1 MLIRSNRVNTLN
13 RVSFF
18 VTIFIERNHD
28 FPLDDITVLSE
39 QIAGELEQEYGLT
52 WSWQENKLLINHA
65 SARGFLYSEEGK
77 ITIELK
83 LGFAAS
89 LFSASIENHISER
102 LDQLLLPN

>member
-1 MLIRSNRVNTLN
+1 M
-13 RVSFF
+13 
-18 VTIFIERNHD
+18 TIFIERNHD

-52 WSWQENKLLINHA
+52 WSWQENRLLINHA
-65 SARGFLYSEEGK
+65 SARGGFLYSEEGK